1 MPHLVIKFLFAEM
14 VMNRQKIIDYIKN
27 EFGVEEEHLWMTFPD
42 YIVFRNRKNKKW
54 FAIIMDIDRSKLGL
68 DGEGKVDIIDL
79 KCDPILIG
87 SLLHNKGYLPAYH
100 MSKKGWITVLLEGS
114 VADDELK
121 DLIHLS
127 YEIIEKK
134 K

>member
-1 MPHLVIKFLFAEM
+1 
-14 VMNRQKIIDYIKN
+14 MNRQDIVNFIN
-27 EFGVEEEHLWMTFPD
+27 EEFDVPEEHLWLTFPD
-42 YIVFRNRKNKKW
+42 YIVFRNKKNNKW
-54 FAIIMDIDRSKLGL
+54 FAIIMDIDKSKLGL

-87 SLLHNKGYLPAYH
+87 SLFRDKGFLPAYH
-100 MSKKGWITVLLEGS
+100 MNKKSWITVLLDGS
-114 VADDELK
+114 VNDEKLK
-121 DLIHLS
+121 DLICLS

>member
-1 MPHLVIKFLFAEM
+1 
-14 VMNRQKIIDYIKN
+14 MNRQEIISFIK
-27 EFGVEEEHLWMTFPD
+27 EAFDITEEHLWLTFPD
-42 YIVFRNRKNKKW
+42 YIVFRNKKNKKW
-54 FAIIMDIDRSKLGL
+54 FAIIMDIEKSTLGL

-87 SLLHNKGYLPAYH
+87 SLLRNKGYLPAYH
-100 MSKKGWITVLLEGS
+100 MSKKSWITVLLDGS
-114 VADDELK
+114 VSDEELK
-121 DLIHLS
+121 DLICLS

>member
-1 MPHLVIKFLFAEM
+1 ML
-14 VMNRQKIIDYIKN
+14 RQEAIDYIEN
-27 EFGVEEEHLWMTFPD
+27 EFGVEGEQLWIQFPD
-42 YIVFRNRKNKKW
+42 YAVFRNRINKKW
-54 FAIIMDIDRSKLGL
+54 FALIGSIERNKLGL
-68 DGEGKVDIIDL
+68 EGKERADFINL

-87 SLLHNKGYLPAYH
+87 SLLHNKGFFPAYH
-100 MSKKGWITVLLEGS
+100 MNKKSWLTVILDGS
-114 VADDELK
+114 VNGDELK

>member
-1 MPHLVIKFLFAEM
+1 
-14 VMNRQKIIDYIKN
+14 MNRQEVTQYIQN

-42 YIVFRNRKNKKW
+42 YIVFRNQKNKKW
-54 FAIIMDIDRSKLGL
+54 FTIIMNIDRSKLGL
-68 DGEGKVDIIDL
+68 D
-79 KCDPILIG
+79 
-87 SLLHNKGYLPAYH
+87 S
-100 MSKKGWITVLLEGS
+100 
-114 VADDELK
+114 DDRVGDEELK

>member
-1 MPHLVIKFLFAEM
+1 
-14 VMNRQKIIDYIKN
+14 MNRQEVTQYIQN

-42 YIVFRNRKNKKW
+42 YIVFRNQKNEKW

-68 DGEGKVDIIDL
+68 DGDGRVDIIDL

-87 SLLHNKGYLPAYH
+87 SLLRNKGYLPAYH
-100 MSKKGWITVLLEGS
+100 MSKKSWLTVLLDGS
-114 VADDELK
+114 VGDEELK

-127 YEIIEKK
+127 YEIIEQKK
-134 K
+134 